1 MNDGKGTLRQDSE
14 RHSLGFERLL
24 IHPPEKVW
32 RALTE
37 DDELAVWFPARIEGS
52 REAGASL
59 RFVSPPKP
67 GQVPADTDEEGLTM
81 TGEMLVVDPP
91 RVLEY
96 LWEGDVL
103 RWVLDPH
110 SDGTLLTFTH
120 TFDDEGRAARD
131 ASGWDMCL
139 ASLEARLAGLK
150 AEPFTAERH
159 AVLFAH
165 YAEEFGPAA
174 AKHQTPEM

>member
-14 RHSLGFERLL
+14 RHTLGFERVLT
-24 IHPPEKVW
+24 HPPERVW

-37 DDELAVWFPARIEGS
+37 GDELAVWFPAKIEGS
-52 REAGASL
+52 REPGASL

-81 TGEMLVVDPP
+81 AGEMLVVDPP

-96 LWEGDVL
+96 LWEVDVL
-103 RWVLDPH
+103 RWMLDPH
-110 SDGTLLTFTH
+110 SDATLLTFAH

-139 ASLEARLAGLK
+139 AALEARLAGLQP
-150 AEPFTAERH
+150 EPFTAERH
-159 AVLFAH
+159 AALFAH
-165 YAEEFGPAA
+165 YAERFGPAA
-174 AKHQTPEM
+174 AMQQTPEM